1 MKYVND
7 TVRRR
12 DRLMDE
18 VRARELLRDSEYGVL
33 SMIDEN
39 GIPYGIPVNHVW
51 NGEDS
56 IYMHCAP
63 EGFKLRAIAKHAE
76 VSFVIVGRVH
86 LLPNK
91 FTTEYESV
99 LFRGRAYVGLSDEE
113 KMRALHLLI
122 DKLSPDDKELGDKYA
137 HKSFHRVEII
147 RVDFTEFSGKRKC
160 VPMAD

>member
-1 MKYVND
+1 MRYVND

-56 IYMHCAP
+56 IYIHCAP
-63 EGFKLRAIAKHAE
+63 EGFKLRAIAKHSSSWGVFICCPISSRQNMRVCCSE
-76 VSFVIVGRVH
+76 VGH
-86 LLPNK
+86 M
-91 FTTEYESV
+91 SV
-99 LFRGRAYVGLSDEE
+99 
-113 KMRALHLLI
+113 
-122 DKLSPDDKELGDKYA
+122 
-137 HKSFHRVEII
+137 
-147 RVDFTEFSGKRKC
+147 
-160 VPMAD
+160 

>member
-56 IYMHCAP
+56 IYIHCKA
-63 EGFKLRAIAKHAE
+63 R
-76 VSFVIVGRVH
+76 
-86 LLPNK
+86 
-91 FTTEYESV
+91 
-99 LFRGRAYVGLSDEE
+99 RGVVR
-113 KMRALHLLI
+113 
-122 DKLSPDDKELGDKYA
+122 
-137 HKSFHRVEII
+137 HRGAC
-147 RVDFTEFSGKRKC
+147 SS
-160 VPMAD
+160 AAQ